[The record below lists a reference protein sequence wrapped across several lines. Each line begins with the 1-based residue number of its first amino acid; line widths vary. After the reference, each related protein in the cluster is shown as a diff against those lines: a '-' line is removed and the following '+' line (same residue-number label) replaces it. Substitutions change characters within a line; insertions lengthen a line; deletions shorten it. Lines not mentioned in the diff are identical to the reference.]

1 MTRWIVPPLVV
12 LAAACTQTQ
21 TPTESTGPRNL
32 ELLDAARGRPVPIL
46 LYGTAGPDRPLA
58 LIFHGHGG
66 APDDYDYL
74 AEALVARGFVVAA
87 IDHELPGDRALPYGD
102 DIVRLRTSLWREG
115 AASALFAMREL
126 RARGLADPRA
136 PVVLVGHSH
145 GGDIALAMAAEH
157 PQLVRAA
164 LSLDHSR
171 MPIPRR
177 AQPRFCSVRANRWA
191 SPGLLP
197 SAAEARAHSIQITQ
211 APDVPHAAMNDSG
224 SPAQHAQ
231 IVAALDRCLG

>member
-1 MTRWIVPPLVV
+1 MTRWIVPALVV
-12 LAAACTQTQ
+12 LAAACTQT
-21 TPTESTGPRNL
+21 PTEPAGPRSL
-32 ELLDAARGRPVPIL
+32 ELLDAARGRPVPLL
-46 LYGTAGPDRPLA
+46 LYGTTGPERPLA
-58 LIFHGHGG
+58 IIFHGHGG

-87 IDHELPGDRALPYGD
+87 IDHELPGDGPLPYGD
-102 DIVRLRTSLWREG
+102 DIVRLRTPLWREG
-115 AASALFAMREL
+115 AASALLTMREL
-126 RARGLADPRA
+126 RERGLTDPRA
-136 PVVLVGHSH
+136 AVVLVGHSH
-145 GGDIALAMAAEH
+145 GGDIALATAAEH

-197 SAAEARAHSIQITQ
+197 STAEARAHGIQITQ
-211 APDVPHAAMNDSG
+211 ATDVPHAAMNDSG